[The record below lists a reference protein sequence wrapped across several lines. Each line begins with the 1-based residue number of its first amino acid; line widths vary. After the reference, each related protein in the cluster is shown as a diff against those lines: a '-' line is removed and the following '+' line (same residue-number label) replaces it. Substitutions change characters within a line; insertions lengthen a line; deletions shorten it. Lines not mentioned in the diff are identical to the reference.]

1 MNAPKNKKWLEV
13 SNLPL
18 DEIGKAPNVAIYGAG
33 KAAKQVAEYMFANN
47 LRVSC
52 FLVREKEINAD
63 FLFGIPV
70 YGIDEY
76 EQRVGD
82 TTVIIGVTAK
92 YASGIENNLNEKGF
106 TKIIKLPDG
115 EGN

>member
-1 MNAPKNKKWLEV
+1 MEKFGNQFVVYPYRLTKK
-13 SNLPL
+13 S
-18 DEIGKAPNVAIYGAG
+18 KT
-33 KAAKQVAEYMFANN
+33 
-47 LRVSC
+47 R
-52 FLVREKEINAD
+52 
-63 FLFGIPV
+63 
-70 YGIDEY
+70 IDEY
-76 EQRVGD
+76 EQVVGD